1 MVPAALGCR
10 APCSSVPPVVGF
22 PSPES
27 PARRRASVILVT
39 NNMATS
45 KSKTSTSTAVIENN
59 NGANPERER
68 IFNAF
73 RQWGY
78 LEGDLDPLGFLRP
91 RIAPELQLEGE
102 YAREARAIYSS
113 TIGVEINHIYAPERR
128 RWIYEQMESPS
139 QGFEVTKKHQQR
151 ILDLLI
157 RADIF
162 EQVMQQR
169 YLGSKRFSLEGV
181 TALIP
186 LVDELLDTGSR
197 LGAIE
202 LVMGMSHRGRLNV
215 IAQVAKRPPDE
226 IFAGFEDVNPRSV
239 LGSGDVKYHM
249 GATGEYTTRSG
260 NKVHIHL
267 VSNPSHLEAVDPVT
281 VGRTRAKQDRTGEGG
296 REKYLPLLVHGDAAF
311 AGQGILA
318 ETMNYADLPGYT
330 VGGTIH
336 VIVNNLLG
344 FTTSYL
350 EEHSTRFAACIARRQ
365 SIPIFHVNGEDVD
378 AVVRVARLAT
388 EYRYLFG
395 TDVVID
401 LIGYR
406 RHGHSEV
413 DDPTI
418 TQPLLYKKI
427 KEHPPL
433 WEIYADDIGATDAQA
448 QAATIKAEFE
458 SAQKDAGKLTKK
470 PLMRDLPK
478 YWDQYYGGLHKQE
491 FEVETGLST
500 EELSDLTNHLTTYPE
515 GFHIHPKVKK
525 LLEQRAEMGTGKR
538 PVDYGMAE
546 ALAFASLAKTGI
558 PVRLS
563 GQDSRRGTFNQRHSV
578 LIDIENENE
587 YVPLENIAPGQA
599 PCGIH
604 NSTLSEPGVLGFE
617 YGYSR
622 DYPEALVLWEAQF
635 GDFVNVAQ
643 AIIDQFISAG
653 EAKWNL
659 LSGLVLLL
667 PHGYEG
673 QGPEHSSARIER
685 FIQLAAKH
693 NIQIT
698 QPSNAAQ
705 YFHLLRRQALR
716 HWRKPLI
723 VFTPKSMLRHPDAS
737 SPIEDFRRTNFQN
750 VLPDTEVGTADR
762 ILVCTG
768 KIGHELRAERKKR
781 KDTSTAI
788 VFLEQLYPFP
798 DKELAAEF
806 ARHGETGD
814 IVWVQEEP
822 ANMGALFNMLPR
834 LQRIAGNRHVMSVKR
849 SSSASPATGSA
860 KAHEVEQKTLLTL
873 AFTTKG

>member
-1 MVPAALGCR
+1 MTP
-10 APCSSVPPVVGF
+10 
-22 PSPES
+22 
-27 PARRRASVILVT
+27 
-39 NNMATS
+39 
-45 KSKTSTSTAVIENN
+45 KSKTSNGGSVAAVAEN
-59 NGANPERER
+59 GSNPERER
-68 IFNAF
+68 VFNAY

-91 RIAPELQLEGE
+91 RDTPELEREGE
-102 YAREARAIYSS
+102 YPREARAIYSS
-113 TIGVEINHIYAPERR
+113 TIGVEINHIYRPERR
-128 RWIYEQMESPS
+128 RWI
-139 QGFEVTKKHQQR
+139 FERVEAVPPQEDQER

-186 LVDELLDTGSR
+186 LVDEVLDTGSR

-215 IAQVAKRPPDE
+215 MAHVAKRAPQE
-226 IFAGFEDVNPRSV
+226 IFAGFEDVDPRSV

-249 GATGEYTTRSG
+249 GATGEYQTRSG
-260 NKVHIHL
+260 GKVHIHL

-336 VIVNNLLG
+336 IIVNNLLG
-344 FTTSYL
+344 FTTSYI

-388 EYRYLFG
+388 EYRYKFG

-433 WEIYADDIGATDAQA
+433 WEIYADDIGASDGPAR
-448 QAATIKAEFE
+448 AAAIRAEFE
-458 SAQKDAGKLTKK
+458 AAQKQAGGIRQK
-470 PLMRDLPK
+470 PLMRELPR
-478 YWDQYYGGLHKQE
+478 YWNNYYGGLYKPE
-491 FEVETGLST
+491 FDVETGLAP
-500 EELSDLTNHLTTYPE
+500 EEISELTQRLTTYPD

-525 LLEQRAEMGTGKR
+525 LLEQRAEMSAGKR
-538 PVDYGMAE
+538 LVDYGMAE
-546 ALAFASLAKTGI
+546 ALAFASLVKAGTH
-558 PVRLS
+558 VRMS
-563 GQDSRRGTFNQRHSV
+563 GQDTRRGTFNQRHSV
-578 LIDIENENE
+578 LTDVENEDE
-587 YVPLENIAPGQA
+587 FVPLENIAPGQA
-599 PCGIH
+599 RCEIY
-604 NSTLSEPGVLGFE
+604 NSTLSEAAVLGFE

-622 DYPEALVLWEAQF
+622 DYPESLVLWEAQF

-643 AIIDQFISAG
+643 AIVDQFISAG

-659 LSGLVLLL
+659 LSGVVLLL

-693 NIQIT
+693 NIQIA

-723 VFTPKSMLRHPDAS
+723 VFTPKSMLRHADAS
-737 SPIEDFRRTNFQN
+737 SPIEDFTHKNFLN
-750 VLPDTEVGTADR
+750 IIPDTEVGEADR
-762 ILVCTG
+762 ILICTG
-768 KIGHELRAERKKR
+768 KIGHELQAERKKR

-798 DKELAAEF
+798 EQEVAAEF
-806 ARHGETGD
+806 DRHGKNAD

-834 LQRIAGNRHVMSVKR
+834 LKRIAGDRPVLSVKR
-849 SSSASPATGSA
+849 SSGASPATGSS

-873 AFTTKG
+873 AFTTK

>member
-1 MVPAALGCR
+1 M
-10 APCSSVPPVVGF
+10 
-22 PSPES
+22 
-27 PARRRASVILVT
+27 
-39 NNMATS
+39 TS
-45 KSKTSTSTAVIENN
+45 KTKTSNGGSRAAVDETT
-59 NGANPERER
+59 NGSNPERER
-68 IFNAF
+68 VFNAY

-91 RIAPELQLEGE
+91 RETPELESEGD
-102 YAREARAIYSS
+102 YAREAHAIYSS

-128 RWIYEQMESPS
+128 RWIYQQMEAEPPLED
-139 QGFEVTKKHQQR
+139 QAR

-157 RADIF
+157 RADVF

-186 LVDELLDTGSR
+186 LVDEVLDAAAQR
-197 LGAIE
+197 GAIE

-215 IAQVAKRPPDE
+215 IAHVAKRDPQE
-226 IFAGFEDVNPRSV
+226 IFAGFEDVDPRSV

-260 NKVHIHL
+260 GKVHIHL

-336 VIVNNLLG
+336 VVVNNLLG
-344 FTTSYL
+344 FTTSYT

-378 AVVRVARLAT
+378 AVVRVARIAT
-388 EYRYLFG
+388 EYRYKFG

-433 WEIYADDIGATDAQA
+433 WEIYADDISATGAQA
-448 QAATIKAEFE
+448 QAAAVRAEFE
-458 SAQKDAGKLTKK
+458 AAQKQAGSIKHK
-470 PLMRDLPK
+470 PLMRDLPR
-478 YWDQYYGGLHKQE
+478 YWNNYFGGLYRPE
-491 FEVETGLST
+491 YEVETGLPPAEIS
-500 EELSDLTNHLTTYPE
+500 ELTARLTTYPA

-525 LLEQRAEMGTGKR
+525 LLEQRAEMGEGKR

-546 ALAFASLAKTGI
+546 ALAFASLVKAGTH
-558 PVRLS
+558 VRFS

-578 LIDIENENE
+578 LTDIENENE
-587 YVPLENIAPGQA
+587 FVPLENIAPGQA
-599 PCGIH
+599 RCEIY
-604 NSTLSEPGVLGFE
+604 NSTLSEAGVLGFE

-622 DYPEALVLWEAQF
+622 DYPESLVLWEAQF

-659 LSGLVLLL
+659 LSGLVMLL

-693 NIQIT
+693 NIQIA

-716 HWRKPLI
+716 HWRKPLV

-737 SPIEDFRRTNFQN
+737 SPIADLAHKNFLN
-750 VLPDTEVGTADR
+750 VLPDTEVGEADR
-762 ILVCTG
+762 ILICTG
-768 KIGHELRAERKKR
+768 KIGHELQNERKRR
-781 KDTSTAI
+781 KDTTTAI

-798 DKELAAEF
+798 EQEVVAEF
-806 ARHGETGD
+806 DRHGKNAD

-834 LQRIAGNRHVMSVKR
+834 LKRVAGDRPVLSVKR
-849 SSSASPATGSA
+849 SSGPSPATGSA

-873 AFTTKG
+873 AFTTK

>member
-1 MVPAALGCR
+1 MTP
-10 APCSSVPPVVGF
+10 
-22 PSPES
+22 
-27 PARRRASVILVT
+27 
-39 NNMATS
+39 
-45 KSKTSTSTAVIENN
+45 KSKTAGAVLDPAST
-59 NGANPERER
+59 NGSNPERER
-68 IFNAF
+68 VFDAF
-73 RQWGY
+73 REWGY

-91 RIAPELQLEGE
+91 RSHPELPDNNE
-102 YAREARAIYSS
+102 YAREARTIYSS
-113 TIGVEINHIYAPERR
+113 TIGVEINHISSPERR
-128 RWIYEQMESPS
+128 RWIYQQIESEPT
-139 QGFEVTKKHQQR
+139 QEDQRR
-151 ILDLLI
+151 ILDLLT

-186 LVDELLDTGSR
+186 LVDEVLDTGSR

-215 IAQVAKRPPDE
+215 IAHVAQRPPEE
-226 IFAGFEDVNPRSV
+226 IFAGFEDVDPRSV

-281 VGRTRAKQDRTGEGG
+281 IGRTRAKQDRTGEGG

-336 VIVNNLLG
+336 VVVNNLLG
-344 FTTSYL
+344 FTTSYV

-388 EYRYLFG
+388 EYRYKFG

-418 TQPLLYKKI
+418 TQPLLYKTI
-427 KEHPPL
+427 KDHPPL
-433 WEIYADDIGATDAQA
+433 WQIYAEDIGDDAA
-448 QAATIKAEFE
+448 QSKADAIKSEFE
-458 SAQKDAGKLTKK
+458 EAQKKAKSVKHK
-470 PLMRDLPK
+470 PTLRELPK
-478 YWDQYYGGLHKQE
+478 YWNGYFGGLHRPE
-491 FEVETGLST
+491 FEVETGISSD
-500 EELSDLTNHLTTYPE
+500 ELAEFTRRLTTYPD
-515 GFHIHPKVKK
+515 GFNIHPKVKK
-525 LLEQRAEMGTGKR
+525 LLEQRAEMGAGKR
-538 PVDYGMAE
+538 AVDYGMAE
-546 ALAFASLAKTGI
+546 ALAFASLVKSGTH
-558 PVRLS
+558 VRFS

-578 LIDIENENE
+578 LIDTENENE
-587 YVPLENIAPGQA
+587 YVPLENIAEGQA
-599 PCGIH
+599 RCEIY
-604 NSTLSEPGVLGFE
+604 NSTLSEAGVLGFE

-622 DYPEALVLWEAQF
+622 DYPESLVLWEAQF

-693 NIQIT
+693 NIQIA

-737 SPIEDFRRTNFQN
+737 SPIEDFTHKNFLN
-750 VLPDTEVGTADR
+750 VIPDTEVGEADR
-762 ILVCTG
+762 ILICTG
-768 KIGHELRAERKKR
+768 KIGHELQAERKRR

-798 DKELAAEF
+798 EDEVVAEF
-806 ARHGETGD
+806 DRHGQHGD

-822 ANMGALFNMLPR
+822 ANMGAMFNMLPR
-834 LQRIAGNRHVMSVKR
+834 LKRIAGDRPVLSVKR
-849 SSSASPATGSA
+849 SSSPSPATGSS

-873 AFTTKG
+873 AFTTK

>member
-1 MVPAALGCR
+1 MPKTKTPGATVLAPAPTNGSD
-10 APCSSVPPVVGF
+10 PT
-22 PSPES
+22 
-27 PARRRASVILVT
+27 AS
-39 NNMATS
+39 
-45 KSKTSTSTAVIENN
+45 
-59 NGANPERER
+59 NPERER
-68 IFNAF
+68 VFNAY
-73 RQWGY
+73 RQFGY

-91 RIAPELQLEGE
+91 RPTPELEHEGE
-102 YAREARAIYSS
+102 YAREARNIYSS
-113 TIGVEINHIYAPERR
+113 TIGVEINHIYSPDRR
-128 RWIYEQMESPS
+128 RWIYERMESPN
-139 QGFEVTKKHQQR
+139 QGFDITEEDQR
-151 ILDLLI
+151 RNLDLLM
-157 RADIF
+157 RADMF

-186 LVDELLDTGSR
+186 LIDEVLDTGAR

-202 LVMGMSHRGRLNV
+202 LVMGMSHRGRLNI
-215 IAQVAKRPPDE
+215 IAHVAKRPPQE
-226 IFAGFEDVNPRSV
+226 IFAGFEDVDPRSV

-249 GATGEYTTRSG
+249 GATGEYVTHSG
-260 NKVHIHL
+260 GKLHIHL

-296 REKYLPLLVHGDAAF
+296 RERYLPLLVHGDAAF

-336 VIVNNLLG
+336 VVVNNLLG
-344 FTTSYL
+344 FTTSYT

-365 SIPIFHVNGEDVD
+365 SIPIFHVNAEDVD

-388 EYRYLFG
+388 EYRYRFG

-418 TQPLLYKKI
+418 TQPLLYRKI
-427 KEHPPL
+427 KEHPSL
-433 WEIYADDIGATDAQA
+433 WEIYADDTGVTDAKA
-448 QAATIKAEFE
+448 QADAIKAEFE
-458 SAQKDAGKLTKK
+458 AAQKKAGSIKHK
-470 PLMRDLPK
+470 PMLRELPK
-478 YWDQYYGGLHKQE
+478 YWNGYFGGLYRSE
-491 FEVETGLST
+491 YEVETGLSPQ
-500 EELSDLTNHLTTYPE
+500 ELSELTERLTTYPAD
-515 GFHIHPKVKK
+515 FHIHPKVKK
-525 LLEQRAEMGTGKR
+525 LLEQRAEMGNGKR

-546 ALAFASLAKTGI
+546 ALAFASLVKSGTH
-558 PVRLS
+558 VRMS

-587 YVPLENIAPGQA
+587 YVPLENIAADQA
-599 PCGIH
+599 RCEIY
-604 NSTLSEPGVLGFE
+604 NSTLSEAGVLGFE

-622 DYPEALVLWEAQF
+622 DYPESLVLWEAQF

-659 LSGLVLLL
+659 LSGVVMLL

-693 NIQIT
+693 NIQIA

-716 HWRKPLI
+716 HWRKPLV

-737 SPIEDFRRTNFQN
+737 STIEDFTQKNFLN
-750 VLPDTEVGTADR
+750 VIPDTTVGEAER
-762 ILVCTG
+762 ILICTG
-768 KIGHELRAERKKR
+768 KIGHELQAERNKR

-798 DKELAAEF
+798 EQEVQAEF
-806 ARHGETGD
+806 DRHGKNAD

-822 ANMGALFNMLPR
+822 ANMGAMFNMLPR
-834 LQRIAGNRHVMSVKR
+834 LKRIAGDRPVLSVKR
-849 SSSASPATGSA
+849 SSGASPATGSA

-873 AFTTKG
+873 AFTIK

>member
-1 MVPAALGCR
+1 
-10 APCSSVPPVVGF
+10 
-22 PSPES
+22 
-27 PARRRASVILVT
+27 
-39 NNMATS
+39 MATP
-45 KSKTSTSTAVIENN
+45 KSQSSNGGAKTAVIETS
-59 NGANPERER
+59 AKETNPERENV
-68 IFNAF
+68 FNAF

-91 RIAPELQLEGE
+91 RPTPELQIESE
-102 YAREARAIYSS
+102 YTAEARAIYAS
-113 TIGVEINHIYAPERR
+113 TIGVEINHIYSPERR
-128 RWIYEQMESPS
+128 GWIYERMESRSPES
-139 QGFEVTKKHQQR
+139 EVTREQQER
-151 ILDLLI
+151 VLDLLT

-186 LVDELLDTGSR
+186 LVDEILETGSR

-215 IAQVAKRPPDE
+215 IAHVAKRPAE
-226 IFAGFEDVNPRSV
+226 ELFAGFEDVDPRSV

-249 GATGEYTTRSG
+249 GATGEYFTRSG

-281 VGRTRAKQDRTGEGG
+281 VGRTRAKQDRSGEGG

-336 VIVNNLLG
+336 IVANNLLG

-378 AVVRVARLAT
+378 AVVRVARLAA
-388 EYRYLFG
+388 EYRYRFG

-413 DDPTI
+413 DDPTV

-433 WEIYADDIGATDAQA
+433 WEIYADDAGVEDAPA
-448 QAATIKAEFE
+448 RAAVIKAEFE
-458 SAQKDAGKLTKK
+458 AAQKDAGKISKK

-478 YWDQYYGGLHKQE
+478 YWDGYYGGLHKPE
-491 FEVETGLST
+491 FEVETGLPE
-500 EELSDLTNHLTTYPE
+500 EELAELSIRLTTYPD

-525 LLEQRAEMGTGKR
+525 LLEQRAEMGAGKR

-546 ALAFASLAKTGI
+546 ALAFGSLVKSGI

-563 GQDSRRGTFNQRHSV
+563 GQDSRRGTFNQRHSA
-578 LIDIENENE
+578 LLDIENENE
-587 YVPLENIAPGQA
+587 FVPLENIAEGQA
-599 PCGIH
+599 ACGIH

-659 LSGLVLLL
+659 LSGVVMLL

-685 FIQLAAKH
+685 FLQLAAKH
-693 NIQIT
+693 NIQIA

-716 HWRKPLI
+716 HWRKPLV
-723 VFTPKSMLRHPDAS
+723 VFTPKSMLRHVDAS
-737 SPIEDFRRTNFQN
+737 SPIADFTHTNFMN
-750 VLPDTEVGTADR
+750 VLPDTEIGEADR

-781 KDTSTAI
+781 KDNSTAI

-806 ARHGETGD
+806 DRHGESGD
-814 IVWVQEEP
+814 VVWVQEEP

-834 LQRIAGNRHVMSVKR
+834 LQRIAGERPVMSVKR
-849 SSSASPATGSA
+849 SSSASPATGSS

>member
-1 MVPAALGCR
+1 MTP
-10 APCSSVPPVVGF
+10 
-22 PSPES
+22 
-27 PARRRASVILVT
+27 
-39 NNMATS
+39 
-45 KSKTSTSTAVIENN
+45 KSKTSGVAIDAISV
-59 NGANPERER
+59 NGSNPERER
-68 IFNAF
+68 VFNAY
-73 RQWGY
+73 RQFGY
-78 LEGDLDPLGFLRP
+78 LEGDLDPLGYLRP
-91 RIAPELQLEGE
+91 RETPELQIESE
-102 YAREARAIYSS
+102 YTAEARAIYSS

-128 RWIYEQMESPS
+128 QWIYDQMESPN
-139 QGFEVTKKHQQR
+139 QGYEVTEKDQER
-151 ILDLLI
+151 ILDLLM
-157 RADIF
+157 RSDLF
-162 EQVMQQR
+162 EQVIQQR

-186 LVDELLDTGSR
+186 LVDEVLDTASR
-197 LGAIE
+197 LGAVQ

-215 IAQVAKRPPDE
+215 IAHVAQRPAEE
-226 IFAGFEDVNPRSV
+226 IFAGFEDVDPRSV

-249 GATGEYTTRSG
+249 GATGEYSTYSG
-260 NKVHIHL
+260 GTVDIHL

-281 VGRTRAKQDRTGEGG
+281 IGRSRAKQDRTGEGG

-336 VIVNNLLG
+336 VVVNNLLG
-344 FTTSYL
+344 FTTSYT

-378 AVVRVARLAT
+378 AVVRVARMAT
-388 EYRYLFG
+388 EFRYKFG

-427 KEHPPL
+427 KDHPPL

-448 QAATIKAEFE
+448 KAGAIKAEFE
-458 SAQKDAGKLTKK
+458 EAQKKAKSLKQK
-470 PLMRDLPK
+470 PTLRSLPK
-478 YWDQYYGGLHKQE
+478 YWDGYFGGLHKPE
-491 FEVETGLST
+491 FEVETGLSS
-500 EELSDLTNHLTTYPE
+500 EELSELTSRLTTYPD
-515 GFHIHPKVKK
+515 GFNIHPKVKK
-525 LLEQRAEMGTGKR
+525 LLEQRAEMGNGKR
-538 PVDYGMAE
+538 AVDYGMAE
-546 ALAFASLAKTGI
+546 ALAFASLVKSGMPI
-558 PVRLS
+558 RFS

-587 YVPLENIAPGQA
+587 YVPLENIAQGQA
-599 PCGIH
+599 RCEIY
-604 NSTLSEPGVLGFE
+604 NSTLSEAGVLGFE

-622 DYPEALVLWEAQF
+622 DYPESLVLWEAQF

-659 LSGLVLLL
+659 LSGLVMLL

-693 NIQIT
+693 NIQIA

-723 VFTPKSMLRHPDAS
+723 VFTPKSMLRHADAS
-737 SPIEDFRRTNFQN
+737 SPIADFTNKNFLN
-750 VLPDTEVGTADR
+750 VIPDTTVGEADR
-762 ILVCTG
+762 ILICTG
-768 KIGHELRAERKKR
+768 KIGHELEAERKRR

-798 DKELAAEF
+798 EDEVVAEF
-806 ARHGETGD
+806 DRHGKTAD

-822 ANMGALFNMLPR
+822 ANMGALFNMLTR
-834 LQRIAGNRHVMSVKR
+834 LKRIAGDRPVLSVKR
-849 SSSASPATGSA
+849 SSSPSPATGSS

-873 AFTTKG
+873 AFTIK